1 MTIFTQPYQSFED
14 EVLSNLHTAP
24 KPGEIIY
31 DCGEFVI
38 VPPNNPT
45 QVLQGIL
52 TSNAVN
58 STNIENN
65 NVKLG

>member
-1 MTIFTQPYQSFED
+1 MTIVTQPYKSFED
-14 EVLSNLHTAP
+14 EVLSNLHMAP

-38 VPPNNPT
+38 APPHNPT
-45 QVLQGIL
+45 QVLQSTL
-52 TSNAVN
+52 TSNAVT

-65 NVKLG
+65 DVKLG